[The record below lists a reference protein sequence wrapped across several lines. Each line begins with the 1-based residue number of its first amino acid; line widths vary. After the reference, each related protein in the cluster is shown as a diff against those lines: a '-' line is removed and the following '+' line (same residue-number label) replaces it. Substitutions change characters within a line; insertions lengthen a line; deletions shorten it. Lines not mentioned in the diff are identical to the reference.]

1 MEQDEKTQLAE
12 IHAMVK
18 ELHVDFQFLRRH
30 RNVLFGTPILET
42 DEVCAMLHLSV
53 RHVRRLREKKELVV

>member
-1 MEQDEKTQLAE
+1 
-12 IHAMVK
+12 MVK